1 VPECLHEAGHAHCRN
16 ETSSNKSEYRI
27 DRLAKASV
35 AVTVAALLWLQIWDA
50 FRLLGIVE

>member
-1 VPECLHEAGHAHCRN
+1 VPEYLPEAGHAHCRN
-16 ETSSNKSEYRI
+16 ETSSNMSEYRI